1 MGLSQRGTQAR
12 VPTSSQRGRSLHA
25 GRQSDL
31 SRRRIHDRYLPD
43 RRRRHERAAASDGE
57 LSGKQCLPEPD
68 GPGQYAAARRILA
81 EDPATGA
88 AAEPV
93 FAEPSADTWL
103 GVELAVPSLAAVAG
117 AVAWLPTKVNV
128 RIKRK
133 DGKTEFEFRVVK
145 EAAPAALLK
154 EVAAAVVRLWSRPP
168 QQ

>member
-1 MGLSQRGTQAR
+1 M
-12 VPTSSQRGRSLHA
+12 PTSSQRGRSLHA
-25 GRQSDL
+25 CRQSDL

-43 RRRRHERAAASDGE
+43 RRRRHGRAAASDGE

-117 AVAWLPTKVNV
+117 AVA
-128 RIKRK
+128 
-133 DGKTEFEFRVVK
+133 
-145 EAAPAALLK
+145 
-154 EVAAAVVRLWSRPP
+154 
-168 QQ
+168 

>member
-1 MGLSQRGTQAR
+1 M
-12 VPTSSQRGRSLHA
+12 
-25 GRQSDL
+25 
-31 SRRRIHDRYLPD
+31 
-43 RRRRHERAAASDGE
+43 
-57 LSGKQCLPEPD
+57 PEPD

-81 EDPATGA
+81 EDPAAGA

-117 AVAWLPTKVNV
+117 AVAWLQTKVNV

-133 DGKTEFEFRVVK
+133 DGTTEFEFRVVK

-154 EVAAAVVRLWSRPP
+154 ELAAAVVRLWSRPP